1 MTDEGS
7 DDQYQKAEILKAIRC
22 YRNLHCP
29 DYAVIFLYSPGGFYP
44 FFIKPKHSGYYRW
57 PFGDDEGKT
66 NTGRSTKSDDQYQ
79 KAELLKAIRCYRNL
93 HCPEYEVIFLY
104 SPGGFYPFFIKPK
117 QRLLL
122 VAFRRRRRKNKYR

>member
-29 DYAVIFLYSPGGFYP
+29 EYAVIFLYSPGGFHA
-44 FFIKPKHSGYYRW
+44 FFH
-57 PFGDDEGKT
+57 KT
-66 NTGRSTKSDDQYQ
+66 KT
-79 KAELLKAIRCYRNL
+79 
-93 HCPEYEVIFLY
+93 
-104 SPGGFYPFFIKPK
+104 

-122 VAFRRRRRKNKYR
+122 VAFRRRRRKNKYSKEH